1 MQQFNLKLQQ
11 EIVELQQNN
20 LKSNLRK
27 WKINIKIMLEE
38 FKVQLPVFDDE
49 TIAEKYL
56 FVHVIEEI

>member
-11 EIVELQQNN
+11 AIVELQQNN

-38 FKVQLPVFDDE
+38 FKVQLPV
-49 TIAEKYL
+49 TRCLMMRPLLKNICL
-56 FVHVIEEI
+56 FM

>member
-11 EIVELQQNN
+11 AIVELQQNN